1 MDYYSQETER
11 LILRKL
17 TENDIDTWAEF
28 FVDNPN
34 ARFIGLDLSLPK
46 NALSKIW
53 VDKQLKRYADKQ
65 FGQLA
70 AIEKSTGNFVG
81 LGGLLT
87 RNLND
92 KDEFEISY
100 SVLPKFWGKGF
111 ATEIAVQMKQF
122 ATRNNISDK
131 FISIIH
137 KENEGSM
144 NVAMKN
150 GMTNLYETTFLGMEV
165 FVFGD

>member
-11 LILRKL
+11 LTLRKL
-17 TENDIDTWAEF
+17 TEDDIETWARF

-34 ARFIGLDLSLPK
+34 ARFIGLDLRKDKLELAK
-46 NALSKIW
+46 VW
-53 VDKQLKRYADKQ
+53 FDKQFDRYKSHQ

-70 AIEKSTGNFVG
+70 AIEKSTGVFVG
-81 LGGLLT
+81 LGGILT
-87 RNLND
+87 RELNG
-92 KDEFEISY
+92 KSEFEISY
-100 SVLPKFWGKGF
+100 SMLPNHCRKGY
-111 ATEIAVQMKQF
+111 ATELAMHMKRF
-122 ATRNNISDK
+122 GLENGVSDK

-144 NVAMKN
+144 NVARKN
-150 GMTNLYETTFLGMEV
+150 GMTNIYETTFYDMPV

>member
-17 TENDIDTWAEF
+17 TEEDIETWAEF

-34 ARFIGLDLSLPK
+34 ARFIGMSLDEDKRVLAK
-46 NALSKIW
+46 TWIE
-53 VDKQLKRYADKQ
+53 KQLKRYADNQ

-70 AIEKSTGNFVG
+70 AIDKTTGNFVG
-81 LGGLLT
+81 LGGILT
-87 RNLND
+87 RELSG
-92 KDEFEISY
+92 KSEFEISY
-100 SVLPKFWGKGF
+100 SMLPKYWGKGY
-111 ATEIAVQMKQF
+111 ATELAVGMKRYGL
-122 ATRNNISDK
+122 ANNVSDK

-144 NVAMKN
+144 NVARKN
-150 GMTNLYETTFLGMEV
+150 GMTNLYETTFYEMPV

>member
-11 LILRKL
+11 IILRKL
-17 TENDIDTWAEF
+17 TEKDIDTWAEF

-46 NALSKIW
+46 HELAKIW
-53 VDKQLKRYADKQ
+53 IDKQLKRYSDNQ

-70 AIEKSTGNFVG
+70 AIEKTTGNFVG
-81 LGGLLT
+81 LGGILT
-87 RNLND
+87 RELKD
-92 KDEFEISY
+92 KPAFEISY
-100 SVLPKFWGKGF
+100 SILPNYWGKGF
-111 ATEIAVQMKQF
+111 ATEIATHMKRF
-122 ATRNNISDK
+122 GLANNVSDK

-144 NVAMKN
+144 NVARKN
-150 GMTNLYETTFLGMEV
+150 GMNILYETTFYDMPV
-165 FVFGD
+165 FVFGG